1 MFDRPSRLPL
11 RRTRQQKTNRPN
23 LARTW
28 RIIAIVTLIALA
40 SAYVAS
46 AAISL
51 STSVPYTQ
59 NFTSLGIPLSNPAPS
74 NLPADF
80 RQDTIAAVRTLGSFS
95 AGSTQTARV
104 GGANVSTTAA
114 NGSYNFGAGTTTL
127 GDADRAAGFI
137 SSGTATMSGN
147 LYAQFVNN
155 TGSPLSGLQ
164 ISYDV
169 EKYRNGSN
177 PAGFRYQLFYS
188 LDGAAWTNAGPNF
201 FTAFPADADNSG
213 FATAPGAT
221 VSVSNKTINVS
232 VANGANVYLAWN
244 YSVVSGSTTTNAQ
257 ALAIDNISVLG
268 LGTAT
273 PTNPTGIGAATP
285 NSVLPGQTSTLTV
298 SITPGA
304 NPTSTGVVVTA
315 DLSSIGGSASQQF
328 FDDGINGGDTV
339 AGNNVFTYTAT
350 VAS

>member
-1 MFDRPSRLPL
+1 MSRVFWEDTHMFERPSRLPL

-23 LARTW
+23 LVRTW
-28 RIIAIVTLIALA
+28 RIIATVTLIAFA
-40 SAYVAS
+40 SVYVAF

-59 NFTSLGIPLSNPAPS
+59 DFTSMGIPLTNPAPS

-95 AGSTQTARV
+95 SASTQTARV
-104 GGANVSTTAA
+104 GGANVSITAA
-114 NGSYNFGAGTTTL
+114 NGSYNFGAGTSTL

-155 TGSPLSGLQ
+155 TGSTLTGLL

-188 LDGAAWTNAGPNF
+188 LDGDAWTNAGPNF
-201 FTAFPADADNSG
+201 FTAFPADADNNG

-221 VSVSNKTINVS
+221 ASITSK
-232 VANGANVYLAWN
+232 
-244 YSVVSGSTTTNAQ
+244 
-257 ALAIDNISVLG
+257 NISV
-268 LGTAT
+268 AV
-273 PTNPTGIGAATP
+273 P
-285 NSVLPGQTSTLTV
+285 NG
-298 SITPGA
+298 
-304 NPTSTGVVVTA
+304 
-315 DLSSIGGSASQQF
+315 
-328 FDDGINGGDTV
+328 
-339 AGNNVFTYTAT
+339 
-350 VAS
+350 

>member
-11 RRTRQQKTNRPN
+11 RRTRQQKTNHPTSV
-23 LARTW
+23 RTW
-28 RIIAIVTLIALA
+28 RIIATVILIALA

-74 NLPADF
+74 HLPADF
-80 RQDTIAAVRTLGSFS
+80 RQDTIAAV
-95 AGSTQTARV
+95 STQTARV

-155 TGSPLSGLQ
+155 TGSALSGLQ

-177 PAGFRYQLFYS
+177 PAGFRYQLLYS
-188 LDGAAWTNAGPNF
+188 LDGLAWTNAGPNF
-201 FTAFPADADNSG
+201 FTVFPADADNNG

-221 VSVSNKTINVS
+221 VSVTNKTINLAVP
-232 VANGANVYLAWN
+232 NGANVYLAWN
-244 YSVVSGSTTTNAQ
+244 YSV
-257 ALAIDNISVLG
+257 
-268 LGTAT
+268 
-273 PTNPTGIGAATP
+273 
-285 NSVLPGQTSTLTV
+285 
-298 SITPGA
+298 
-304 NPTSTGVVVTA
+304 
-315 DLSSIGGSASQQF
+315 
-328 FDDGINGGDTV
+328 
-339 AGNNVFTYTAT
+339 
-350 VAS
+350 